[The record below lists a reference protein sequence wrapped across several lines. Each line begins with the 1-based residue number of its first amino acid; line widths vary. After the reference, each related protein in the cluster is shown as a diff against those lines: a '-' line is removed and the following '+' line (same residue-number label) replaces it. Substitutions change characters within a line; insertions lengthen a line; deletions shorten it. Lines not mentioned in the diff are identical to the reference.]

1 MINLE
6 EKYRQ
11 AFSEVYEVMQIMPKE
26 LKNKISTKFYLMIE
40 RERNPYYHIDIVS
53 PIENNNFKN
62 ETIVLLGLIY
72 RDFLCSEE
80 ERKILQLQ
88 DAEEMKKIELEKKQA
103 IGINELFKTN
113 KKNNN
118 SINNKNNSLI
128 VLKKEKIYVKIFKI
142 LRKII
147 FKK

>member
-62 ETIVLLGLIY
+62 ETIVLLGIIY

-80 ERKILQLQ
+80 KRKILQLK

-103 IGINELFKTN
+103 IRIN
-113 KKNNN
+113 
-118 SINNKNNSLI
+118 
-128 VLKKEKIYVKIFKI
+128 
-142 LRKII
+142 
-147 FKK
+147 

>member
-11 AFSEVYEVMQIMPKE
+11 AFSEVYDVMQIMPKE
-26 LKNKISTKFYLMIE
+26 LKDKISTKFYLMIE
-40 RERNPYYHIDIVS
+40 RERDPDYHIDIVN

-62 ETIVLLGLIY
+62 ETIVLLGFIY

-80 ERKILQLQ
+80 ERKILQIQ
-88 DAEEMKKIELEKKQA
+88 DAEEIKKIELEKSQA
-103 IGINELFKTN
+103 IKINELFKTN
-113 KKNNN
+113 KPK
-118 SINNKNNSLI
+118 IGENNSL
-128 VLKKEKIYVKIFKI
+128 VALKKEKIYVKLLKV

>member
-1 MINLE
+1 
-6 EKYRQ
+6 
-11 AFSEVYEVMQIMPKE
+11 
-26 LKNKISTKFYLMIE
+26 MIE